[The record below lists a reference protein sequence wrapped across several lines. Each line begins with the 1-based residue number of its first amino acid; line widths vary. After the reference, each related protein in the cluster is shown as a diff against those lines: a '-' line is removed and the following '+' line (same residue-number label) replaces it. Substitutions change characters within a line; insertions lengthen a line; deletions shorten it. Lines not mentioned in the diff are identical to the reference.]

1 MHVIHLHAYSGEV
14 EQEQQ
19 FNVNY
24 KL

>member
-1 MHVIHLHAYSGEV
+1 MHVTHLHGYSGEV